1 MTENFMYTMKE
12 LHRMDCDRKL
22 LERERETERERY
34 RQTGRQTDWVFLLT
48 AIAVAGHLMPTLYN
62 H

>member
-1 MTENFMYTMKE
+1 MTENFMYTLKE

-22 LERERETERERY
+22 LEREKERY
-34 RQTGRQTDWVFLLT
+34 RQTGRQRDWVFRLT
-48 AIAVAGHLMPTLYN
+48 AIAVAGHLRPTLYN